1 MNEKLSPRRRDAT
14 TLQCKDHMT
23 ELPDKEHGRRIRNRL
38 DVKAAIVMFVTLL
51 LIFEISCLI
60 PKDADNDLD
69 SKNLFSSSSYTHE
82 SNGTKESGRGT
93 RNSDSLWHMIDLSTP
108 GVCGHSKCFFKSK
121 ENPDEVGY
129 AVSSYHP
136 ATMRWVWNQ
145 AQMLEEKYGSRH
157 VYLEGPQTLKV
168 SRDLLSIFRSLRE
181 QNFDVG
187 TMHQD
192 LHLKDFIHFADPRG
206 PDDEEKMTI
215 QKLRTIPRP
224 FLEIGHSDRRKNF
237 VKSEWDAFIET
248 IPDERLFSKR
258 LLEECDKLEELLR
271 VEPWLKM
278 NFQILID
285 NEGRIFH
292 FDLDRSYHADLE
304 YYANKDISKY
314 LIWIRDIANEV

>member
-1 MNEKLSPRRRDAT
+1 MSERLSPRRRDGIA
-14 TLQCKDHMT
+14 LQCIDHTT
-23 ELPDKEHGRRIRNRL
+23 ELPVKEHGRRIRNRL
-38 DVKAAIVMFVTLL
+38 DVKAAIVLFVTLL
-51 LIFEISCLI
+51 LIFEISCLF
-60 PKDADNDLD
+60 PKEANNDSD
-69 SKNLFSSSSYTHE
+69 SKHYFSYSQTYD
-82 SNGTKESGRGT
+82 SNGTKDSGRSSE
-93 RNSDSLWHMIDLSTP
+93 NSESLWHMIDLSTP

-136 ATMRWVWNQ
+136 ATMRWVWSQ
-145 AQMLEEKYGSRH
+145 AQMLKEKYGAHH

-168 SRDLLSIFRSLRE
+168 SRDLRSIFRSLRE
-181 QNFDVG
+181 HNFDVG

-192 LHLKDFIHFADPRG
+192 LHLEDFIHFADPRG
-206 PDDEEKMTI
+206 PEDEEKMTI

-237 VKSEWDAFIET
+237 VKNEWDAFIAS
-248 IPDERLFSKR
+248 IPDKTLFTKR
-258 LLEECDKLEELLR
+258 LLEECVELEELLR

-278 NFQILID
+278 NFQVLID

-304 YYANKDISKY
+304 HYAKKDISKY
-314 LIWIRDIANEV
+314 LVWIRDIANEV